1 VQRIGRR
8 RVKRQDAASKALV
21 RGACTMPFADKPT
34 FGKALMLDLNDM
46 YYFVQVV
53 DHKSITAA
61 ARSLALPKSTL
72 SYRVN
77 QLEAQLGVRLI
88 NRTSRQFAVTEI
100 GAEFYAHAR
109 SMLQEAI
116 AAESVV
122 RQRMSSPSGLVR
134 ISTAVAT
141 AQFALRGVLPRFC
154 ERFPKVRLMEKLSDA
169 EVDVVADGF
178 DIAIRA
184 HSQPL
189 QDSTLIQRPLAP
201 TPWML
206 FSSPGFF
213 DGAKLPEEPGDIAD
227 RRSLFMLR
235 DGVPCEWTMRR
246 EDIVRTV
253 RVSPVLMTS
262 CMLTLKDAAMAGL
275 GIVALPGY
283 VCKEELAQGRLIRVL
298 PEWTCGDA
306 QLTALVPYGQ
316 NQLPSVRALLDFLV
330 VEIAP
335 LLSMEP
341 D

>member
-1 VQRIGRR
+1 
-8 RVKRQDAASKALV
+8 
-21 RGACTMPFADKPT
+21 
-34 FGKALMLDLNDM
+34 MLDLNDM

-61 ARSLALPKSTL
+61 ARALALPKSTL

-100 GAEFYAHAR
+100 GAEFHAHAR

-116 AAESVV
+116 AAEAVV
-122 RQRMSSPSGLVR
+122 RQRMLAPSGLVR
-134 ISTAVAT
+134 MSTAVAT
-141 AQFALRGVLPRFC
+141 AQFALRSLLPRFC
-154 ERFPKVRLMEKLSDA
+154 ERFPKVRLMQRLSDV
-169 EVDVVADGF
+169 EVDIVAEGF

-189 QDSTLIQRPLAP
+189 QDSTLIQRPLAS

-206 FSSPGFF
+206 FSSPSFF
-213 DGAKLPEEPGDIAD
+213 DGAKLPEQPEDIAE
-227 RRSLFMLR
+227 RRSLFMVR
-235 DGVPCEWTMRR
+235 EGVPYEWTLRR
-246 EDIVRTV
+246 DDLVRTV

-262 CMLTLKDAAMAGL
+262 CMLTLKDAAIAGL

-283 VCKEELAQGRLIRVL
+283 VCNEELADGRLMRVL

-306 QLTALVPYGQ
+306 ELTALVPFGQ
-316 NQLPSVRALLDFLV
+316 NQLPSVRALLDYLV
-330 VEIAP
+330 QEVP
-335 LLSMEP
+335 LMVSTEGRARKT
-341 D
+341 

>member
-1 VQRIGRR
+1 MHHAMYISHG
-8 RVKRQDAASKALV
+8 DE
-21 RGACTMPFADKPT
+21 T
-34 FGKALMLDLNDM
+34 MLDLNDM

-61 ARSLALPKSTL
+61 ARALALPKSTL

-77 QLEAQLGVRLI
+77 QLEAALGVRLI

-109 SMLQEAI
+109 SMLQEAL

-122 RQRMSSPSGLVR
+122 RQRMLSPSGLVR

-141 AQFALRGVLPRFC
+141 AQFALRSLLPRFC
-154 ERFPKVRLMEKLSDA
+154 ERHPKVRLMQRLSDV
-169 EVDVVADGF
+169 EVDVVTEGF

-206 FSSPGFF
+206 FCSPDFF
-213 DGAKLPEEPGDIAD
+213 EGSNLPRHPEDLAD
-227 RRSLFMLR
+227 RRSLFMVR
-235 DGVPCEWTMRR
+235 EGVPCEWTLRR
-246 EDIVRTV
+246 EETV
-253 RVSPVLMTS
+253 TKMRVEPILMS
-262 CMLTLKDAAMAGL
+262 DCMLTLKDAATTGL

-283 VCKEELAQGRLIRVL
+283 ICKKELGDGRLIRIL

-306 QLTALVPYGQ
+306 RLTALVPYGQ

-330 VEIAP
+330 VEVPRAVE
-335 LLSMEP
+335 L
-341 D
+341 

>member
-1 VQRIGRR
+1 
-8 RVKRQDAASKALV
+8 
-21 RGACTMPFADKPT
+21 
-34 FGKALMLDLNDM
+34 MLDLNDM

-61 ARSLALPKSTL
+61 ARALALPKSTL

-100 GAEFYAHAR
+100 GAEFYVHAR
-109 SMLQEAI
+109 SMLQEAL

-122 RQRMSSPSGLVR
+122 RQRMVSPSGLVR

-141 AQFALRGVLPRFC
+141 AQFALRGLLPRFC
-154 ERFPKVRLMEKLSDA
+154 ERFPKVRLMERLSDV
-169 EVDVVADGF
+169 EVDIVAEGF

-206 FSSPGFF
+206 FSSPNFF
-213 DGAKLPEEPGDIAD
+213 DGAKLPEQPEDIAE

-235 DGVPCEWTMRR
+235 EGVPYEWTLRR
-246 EDIVRTV
+246 DDTV
-253 RVSPVLMTS
+253 HTMRVSPVLMTS
-262 CMLTLKDAAMAGL
+262 CMLTLKDAAVAGL

-283 VCKEELAQGRLIRVL
+283 VCREELADGRLIRVL
-298 PEWTCGDA
+298 PAWTCGDA

-316 NQLPSVRALLDFLV
+316 NQLPSVRALLDYLV
-330 VEIAP
+330 LEVPPAVSIEG
-335 LLSMEP
+335 
-341 D
+341 

>member
-1 VQRIGRR
+1 
-8 RVKRQDAASKALV
+8 
-21 RGACTMPFADKPT
+21 
-34 FGKALMLDLNDM
+34 MLDLNDM

-53 DHKSITAA
+53 DHKGITAA
-61 ARSLALPKSTL
+61 ARALALPKSTL

-77 QLEAQLGVRLI
+77 QLEAQLGARLI

-100 GAEFYAHAR
+100 GAEFYGHAR
-109 SMLQEAI
+109 SMLQEAM

-122 RQRMSSPSGLVR
+122 RQRLASPSGLVR

-141 AQFALRGVLPRFC
+141 SQFALRSLLPRFC
-154 ERFPKVRLMEKLSDA
+154 ERFPKVRVMQRLSDL
-169 EVDVVADGF
+169 EVDVVADGY

-189 QDSTLIQRPLAP
+189 QDSTLVQRPLAP

-213 DGAKLPEEPGDIAD
+213 DGGKLPEEPGDVAE
-227 RRSLFMLR
+227 RRSLFMFR
-235 DGVPCEWTMRR
+235 EGIPCEWILRR
-246 EDIVRTV
+246 GDVV
-253 RVSPVLMTS
+253 QPVHVSPVLLTS

-283 VCKEELAQGRLIRVL
+283 VCKEELAQGRLVRVL

-316 NQLPSVRALLDFLV
+316 NQLPSVRALLDFLAT
-330 VEIAP
+330 EIPP
-335 LLSMEP
+335 LLSMQIGQ
-341 D
+341 

>member
-1 VQRIGRR
+1 
-8 RVKRQDAASKALV
+8 
-21 RGACTMPFADKPT
+21 MPIT
-34 FGKALMLDLNDM
+34 FGGVPMLDLNDM

-61 ARSLALPKSTL
+61 ARALALPKSTI
-72 SYRVN
+72 SHRVN

-109 SMLQEAI
+109 SMLQEAL

-122 RQRMSSPSGLVR
+122 RQRMLSPSGLVR

-141 AQFALRGVLPRFC
+141 AQFALRSVLPRFC
-154 ERFPKVRLMEKLSDA
+154 ERFPKVRLMERLSDV

-184 HSQPL
+184 HGQPL

-213 DGAKLPEEPGDIAD
+213 DGAKMPEGPDDIAE
-227 RRSLFMLR
+227 RRTLFMLR
-235 DGVPCEWTMRR
+235 DGVPHEWHLRR
-246 EDIVRTV
+246 GETVRTV
-253 RVSPVLMTS
+253 RIAPVLMTS
-262 CMLTLKDAAMAGL
+262 CMLTLKDAAVAGL

-283 VCKEELAQGRLIRVL
+283 VCKEELAAGRLMRVL

-306 QLTALVPYGQ
+306 QLTALVPFGQ

-330 VEIAP
+330 AEIPP
-335 LLSMEP
+335 LLAM
-341 D
+341 DA

>member
-1 VQRIGRR
+1 
-8 RVKRQDAASKALV
+8 
-21 RGACTMPFADKPT
+21 
-34 FGKALMLDLNDM
+34 MLDLNDM

-61 ARSLALPKSTL
+61 ARALALPKSTL

-116 AAESVV
+116 AAEAVV
-122 RQRMSSPSGLVR
+122 RQRMLAPSGLVR
-134 ISTAVAT
+134 MSTAVAT
-141 AQFALRGVLPRFC
+141 AQFALRSLLPRFC
-154 ERFPKVRLMEKLSDA
+154 ERFPKVRLMQRLSDV
-169 EVDVVADGF
+169 EVDIVAEGF

-206 FSSPGFF
+206 FSSPSFF
-213 DGAKLPEEPGDIAD
+213 DGAKLPEQPEDIAE
-227 RRSLFMLR
+227 RRSLFMVR
-235 DGVPCEWTMRR
+235 EGVPYEWTLRR
-246 EDIVRTV
+246 DDIVRTV

-262 CMLTLKDAAMAGL
+262 CMLTLKDAAVAGL

-283 VCKEELAQGRLIRVL
+283 VCNEELADGRLMRVL

-306 QLTALVPYGQ
+306 QLTALVPFGQ
-316 NQLPSVRALLDFLV
+316 NQLPSVRALLDYLV
-330 VEIAP
+330 QEVP
-335 LLSMEP
+335 LAVSTEGRARKT
-341 D
+341 

>member
-1 VQRIGRR
+1 
-8 RVKRQDAASKALV
+8 
-21 RGACTMPFADKPT
+21 
-34 FGKALMLDLNDM
+34 MLDLNDM
-46 YYFVQVV
+46 SYFVQVV

-61 ARSLALPKSTL
+61 ARALALPKSTL

-100 GAEFYAHAR
+100 GAEFYVHAR
-109 SMLQEAI
+109 SMLQEAL

-122 RQRMSSPSGLVR
+122 RQRMVSPSGLVR

-141 AQFALRGVLPRFC
+141 AQFALRGLLPRFC
-154 ERFPKVRLMEKLSDA
+154 ERFPKVRLMERLSDV
-169 EVDVVADGF
+169 EVDIVAEGF

-206 FSSPGFF
+206 FSSPNFF
-213 DGAKLPEEPGDIAD
+213 DGAKLPEQPEDIAE

-235 DGVPCEWTMRR
+235 EGVPYEWTLRR
-246 EDIVRTV
+246 DDTV
-253 RVSPVLMTS
+253 HTMRVSPVLMTS
-262 CMLTLKDAAMAGL
+262 CMLTLKDAAVAGL

-283 VCKEELAQGRLIRVL
+283 VCREELADGRLIRVL
-298 PEWTCGDA
+298 PAWTCGDA

-316 NQLPSVRALLDFLV
+316 NQLPSVRALLDYLV
-330 VEIAP
+330 LEVPPAVSIEG
-335 LLSMEP
+335 
-341 D
+341 

>member
-1 VQRIGRR
+1 
-8 RVKRQDAASKALV
+8 
-21 RGACTMPFADKPT
+21 MPSGIT
-34 FGKALMLDLNDM
+34 HMLDLNDM

-61 ARSLALPKSTL
+61 ARALALPKSTL

-100 GAEFYAHAR
+100 GAEFYVHAR
-109 SMLQEAI
+109 SMLQEAL

-122 RQRMSSPSGLVR
+122 RQRMVSPSGLVR

-141 AQFALRGVLPRFC
+141 AQFALRGLLPRFC
-154 ERFPKVRLMEKLSDA
+154 ERFPKVRLMERLSDV
-169 EVDVVADGF
+169 EVDIVAEGF

-206 FSSPGFF
+206 FSSPNFF
-213 DGAKLPEEPGDIAD
+213 DGAKLPEQPEDIAE

-235 DGVPCEWTMRR
+235 EGVPYEWTLRR
-246 EDIVRTV
+246 DDTVHTV

-262 CMLTLKDAAMAGL
+262 CMLTLKDAAVAGL

-283 VCKEELAQGRLIRVL
+283 VCREELADGRLMRVL
-298 PEWTCGDA
+298 PAWTCGDA

-316 NQLPSVRALLDFLV
+316 NQLPSVRALLDYLV
-330 VEIAP
+330 LEVPPAVSIEG
-335 LLSMEP
+335 
-341 D
+341 

>member
-1 VQRIGRR
+1 MTP
-8 RVKRQDAASKALV
+8 RVTCLTLATPITSHV
-21 RGACTMPFADKPT
+21 
-34 FGKALMLDLNDM
+34 FGNAHMLDLNDM

-61 ARSLALPKSTL
+61 ARSLALPKSTI

-109 SMLQEAI
+109 SMLQEAL

-122 RQRMSSPSGLVR
+122 RQRMLSPSGLVR

-141 AQFALRGVLPRFC
+141 AQFALRHVLPRFC
-154 ERFPKVRLMEKLSDA
+154 DRFPKVRLMQRLSDV
-169 EVDVVADGF
+169 EVDVVAEGF

-206 FSSPGFF
+206 FSSPDFF
-213 DGAKLPEEPGDIAD
+213 DGATLPEEPADIAE
-227 RRSLFMLR
+227 RRSLFMMR
-235 DGVPCEWTMRR
+235 DGVPHEWTMRR
-246 EDIVRTV
+246 GETVRTV

-262 CMLTLKDAAMAGL
+262 CMLTLKDAAVAGL

-283 VCKEELAQGRLIRVL
+283 VCREELAQGRLMRVL

-330 VEIAP
+330 QEIPP
-335 LLSMEP
+335 LLSMEG
-341 D
+341 

>member
-1 VQRIGRR
+1 
-8 RVKRQDAASKALV
+8 
-21 RGACTMPFADKPT
+21 
-34 FGKALMLDLNDM
+34 MLDLNDM

-53 DHKSITAA
+53 DHKSMTAA
-61 ARSLALPKSTL
+61 ARALALPKSTI

-77 QLEAQLGVRLI
+77 QLEAQLGARLI

-122 RQRMSSPSGLVR
+122 RQRLLAPSGLVR

-141 AQFALRGVLPRFC
+141 AQFALRSVLPRFC
-154 ERFPKVRLMEKLSDA
+154 ERFPQVRLLERLSDV
-169 EVDVVADGF
+169 EVDIVAEGF

-189 QDSTLIQRPLAP
+189 QDSTLVQRPLAP

-206 FSSPGFF
+206 FSSPAFF
-213 DGAKLPEEPGDIAD
+213 DGAKLPEEPGEIAQ
-227 RRSLFMLR
+227 RRSLFMFR
-235 DGVPCEWTMRR
+235 EGVPCEWTLRR
-246 EDIVRTV
+246 ADTVRTV
-253 RVSPVLMTS
+253 RISPVLMTS

-283 VCKEELAQGRLIRVL
+283 VCKDEVAQGRLMRVL

-306 QLTALVPYGQ
+306 QLTALVPFGQ

-330 VEIAP
+330 QEVPSLIA
-335 LLSMEP
+335 MESVP
-341 D
+341 AGHSS

>member
-1 VQRIGRR
+1 
-8 RVKRQDAASKALV
+8 
-21 RGACTMPFADKPT
+21 
-34 FGKALMLDLNDM
+34 MLDLNDM

-61 ARSLALPKSTL
+61 ARALALPKSTI

-100 GAEFYAHAR
+100 GAEFYARAR
-109 SMLQEAI
+109 SMLQEAL

-122 RQRMSSPSGLVR
+122 RQRILSPSGLVR

-141 AQFALRGVLPRFC
+141 AQFALRNLLPRFC
-154 ERFPKVRLMEKLSDA
+154 ERFPKVRLMEHLSDA
-169 EVDVVADGF
+169 EVDIVAEGF

-206 FSSPGFF
+206 FSSPDFF
-213 DGAKLPEEPGDIAD
+213 EGAKPPATPDDIAG
-227 RRSLFMLR
+227 RRSLFMVR
-235 DGVPCEWTMRR
+235 GGVPHEWTLRR
-246 EDIVRTV
+246 DDTVSTV
-253 RVSPVLMTS
+253 RLSPVLMTS
-262 CMLTLKDAAMAGL
+262 CMLTLKDAAVAGL
-275 GIVALPGY
+275 GMVALPGY
-283 VCKEELAQGRLIRVL
+283 VCKEELADGRLMRVL

-330 VEIAP
+330 AELPGVV
-335 LLSMEP
+335 SMSDFEAS
-341 D
+341 

>member
-1 VQRIGRR
+1 
-8 RVKRQDAASKALV
+8 
-21 RGACTMPFADKPT
+21 
-34 FGKALMLDLNDM
+34 MLDLNDM

-61 ARSLALPKSTL
+61 ARALALPKSTI

-77 QLEAQLGVRLI
+77 QLEAQLGARLI

-109 SMLQEAI
+109 SMLQEAL

-122 RQRMSSPSGLVR
+122 RQRMLSPSGLVR

-141 AQFALRGVLPRFC
+141 AQFALRSVLPRFC
-154 ERFPKVRLMEKLSDA
+154 ERFPKVRLMERLSDV
-169 EVDVVADGF
+169 EVDVVAEGF

-184 HSQPL
+184 HSHPL
-189 QDSTLIQRPLAP
+189 QDSTLVQRPLAP

-206 FSSPGFF
+206 FASPDFF
-213 DGAKLPEEPGDIAD
+213 DGAKLPEEPGDIAE
-227 RRSLFMLR
+227 RRSLFMVR
-235 DGVPCEWTMRR
+235 DGVPYEWTLRR
-246 EDIVRTV
+246 DDTVQTV
-253 RVSPVLMTS
+253 RVSPVLMTG
-262 CMLTLKDAAMAGL
+262 CMLTLKDAAVAGL

-283 VCKEELAQGRLIRVL
+283 VCKEELAQGRLMRVL

-330 VEIAP
+330 QEIPP
-335 LLSMEP
+335 LLSMDGCFPLRESGRRVE
-341 D
+341 